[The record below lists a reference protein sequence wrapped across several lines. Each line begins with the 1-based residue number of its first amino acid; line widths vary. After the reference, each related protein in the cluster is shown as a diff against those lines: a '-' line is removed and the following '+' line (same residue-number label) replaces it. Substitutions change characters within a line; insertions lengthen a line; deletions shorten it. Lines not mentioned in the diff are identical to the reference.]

1 MKNTSQFVAGLSQ
14 ILSINKSNIKSFIPV
29 TLPTFYNDFLG
40 GSIEWE

>member
-14 ILSINKSNIKSFIPV
+14 IVSINKSNIKSVIPV
-29 TLPTFYNDFLG
+29 KVLSFYEDFLG